1 MGQNLI
7 QGEGGELKYGCIM
20 LWETEDKC
28 RPDFTLL
35 VLKFLARW
43 LNYKQSET
51 QQSRNMEQKR
61 ATNFVRVG
69 L

>member
-1 MGQNLI
+1 
-7 QGEGGELKYGCIM
+7 M

-61 ATNFVRVG
+61 ETNFVRVG